1 MSVPRSLRRLLDPQD
16 HGSLEDITL
25 HPQLSYLTTQ
35 PLQLGVVVLRQA
47 RGAVTGVP
55 SALHPVAQRAL
66 VDPEVA
72 SDLRDRLPGLLD
84 DPNSSLTELPV
95 VLLPYL
101 WHLDPHC
108 RCLHGSGGTSLVE
121 DAVSTA
127 SRRSSSVSSAL
138 AWWKTSGM
146 TETSSR
152 WF

>member
-108 RCLHGSGGTSLVE
+108 RCLHGSGGTSTC
-121 DAVSTA
+121 SSRRPGGSHTA
-127 SRRSSSVSSAL
+127 SAISS
-138 AWWKTSGM
+138 TTG
-146 TETSSR
+146 
-152 WF
+152 